1 MYISVAYLRSFG
13 RIGGINSFSVICWF
27 KLISFLL
34 LLATVGG
41 FSGCAPVL
49 SKQLRQEAEP
59 PIPFVELLQA
69 PDTYKG
75 RIVILGGYILE
86 TANDPDGSRLTI
98 LQAPLGSQNRP
109 KSADLTKGRF
119 LVVTKKFLD
128 PEVYSKDRAITV
140 GGKVEG
146 SRQEPLGSRSYLYP
160 VIEAQEIYLWPEKYK
175 YARPYY
181 PYFYDPWYYPWY
193 DPWYYPWYGPQ
204 YPYRRDHRHHH

>member
-1 MYISVAYLRSFG
+1 MTSFAVNC
-13 RIGGINSFSVICWF
+13 RF
-27 KLISFLL
+27 KLIAILL

-49 SKQLRQEAEP
+49 SKQLRKEAEH
-59 PIPFVELLQA
+59 PIPFAELQQA

-75 RIVILGGYILE
+75 RVVILGGYILE

-98 LQAPLGSQNRP
+98 LQAPLGFRNRP

-119 LVVTKKFLD
+119 LVLAKKFLD

-146 SRQEPLGSRSYLYP
+146 SRQESLGSRNYVYP
-160 VIEAQEIYLWPEKYK
+160 LIEAQEIYLWPEKYK

-193 DPWYYPWYGPQ
+193 DPWYRPW
-204 YPYRRDHRHHH
+204 YPYRRYHRHPY